1 MRIFDRAPA
10 IGAKT
15 LTMSVACCALLI
27 QRAVCQTLHA
37 PPVRGIEAV
46 DSLVSAEFAK
56 DSIGCITVGVIAGS
70 QLAWT
75 CSVGFADMKTLHPP
89 LKHFVFFGRDRARI
103 ADSAFLANPNI
114 AGAQIKYTWRELE
127 PRRNRYDF
135 AAIAED
141 LSALARHHKRLWIQ
155 LQDVSFGAENRVVP
169 DYLLDDPAFSGGVAD
184 QYEGK
189 APSTR
194 FVGRMARRWDPAVRA
209 RFARLLDTLGRT
221 FDGKIEGLN
230 LAETSFS
237 IGDDPASHPAG
248 FTYDA
253 YAQGIRALM
262 SAAHAALPRS
272 RVIVYANF
280 MPGEW
285 LPDDDHGYLR
295 GIYAYADS
303 IGVGVGGPD
312 LLPFRRGQRN
322 HSLRFIAA
330 RGANTIAGLAV
341 QDGNLAERNP
351 ATGERASVEAL
362 VRYATDTLRLDYIFW
377 GTEEPYFS
385 KEVLPWLAGIA
396 RPPDVVPRRAAC
408 CE

>member
-1 MRIFDRAPA
+1 VSCSRLALAFA
-10 IGAKT
+10 
-15 LTMSVACCALLI
+15 LSCA
-27 QRAVCQTLHA
+27 AVCGAQT
-37 PPVRGIEAV
+37 
-46 DSLVSAEFAK
+46 
-56 DSIGCITVGVIAGS
+56 T
-70 QLAWT
+70 
-75 CSVGFADMKTLHPP
+75 HPA
-89 LKHFVFFGRDRARI
+89 LQHFVFFGRDRARI
-103 ADSAFLANPNI
+103 ADSAFVANPKI
-114 AGAQIKYTWRELE
+114 AGAQIKYLWRELE
-127 PRRNRYDF
+127 PERDRYDF
-135 AAIAED
+135 AKIVED
-141 LSALARHHKRLWIQ
+141 VSALARHHKRLWVQ

-169 DYLLDDPAFSGGVAD
+169 DYLLDDLAFHGGVAN

-189 APSTR
+189 PPDTR

-209 RFARLLDTLGRT
+209 RFVKLLDTLGRALE
-221 FDGKIEGLN
+221 GKIEGLN

-262 SAAHAALPRS
+262 SAAHAAFRRS

-322 HSLRFIAA
+322 HSLRLIAA
-330 RGANTIAGLAV
+330 RAGNTVAGLAV
-341 QDGNLAERNP
+341 QDGNLAETNP
-351 ATGERASVEAL
+351 VSGRRVSVADL
-362 VRYATDTLRLDYIFW
+362 VHFATDTLRLDYIFW
-377 GTEEPYFS
+377 GTEEPYYS
-385 KEVLPWLAGIA
+385 TEVLPWLARLA
-396 RPPDVVPRRAAC
+396 LPTAFR
-408 CE
+408 